1 MLLCLYFFPGLIGV
15 WFVYYGFRF
24 CVFMGFGVCV
34 NSCGFC
40 FAYLYS
46 KDRKK
51 GHGVVLSGEAG
62 RI

>member
-34 NSCGFC
+34 NSYGFC
-40 FAYLYS
+40 LPICILKTERKGMELY
-46 KDRKK
+46 
-51 GHGVVLSGEAG
+51 
-62 RI
+62 